1 MRGFR
6 FCVCG
11 LLALV
16 FSAASVAP
24 ARAQALSA
32 PDSLEQRYADFT
44 NRCAP
49 EKLYLHLD
57 RTYYAIGETIWFDGY
72 LQNATSRSILPL
84 SRYIYVELQDAKG
97 ENKARIKV
105 KRGEH
110 GDFPGE
116 LEIPDNLT
124 SGIYTLRAYTLWQ
137 LNGQPDYLFNEP
149 VRILGYP
156 EAPAKKTRPSRKAA
170 EDSIDITFY
179 PESGRYFA
187 GAPAR
192 LGFKAQDR
200 EGRNLELRGRLVSGS
215 GATVAEAS
223 TLHEGMGQI
232 FFTPK
237 AGEQYRFEVEGG
249 GSYPL
254 PEAATE
260 GAAISLVSIPHFI
273 RVTLQNH
280 IAGPVSLYVRD
291 LSALRHLYTAGPE
304 TEEISLKIAVE
315 NFDPGINQL
324 LLLDAEGRIR
334 AERLFYVFDDEANA
348 VSCNFIPEK
357 SKYKA
362 RELIRS
368 DVSLIGADGVTP
380 LDGVFSLS
388 VVRGSF
394 GGYQQAAD
402 IAAYLKLSGE
412 LRGRIDHPRRY
423 FDPAVP
429 IERRRA
435 LLDLLLMIQGWR
447 YYDLETIFASES
459 YGPNIRYAK
468 EYWQTISGKVSR
480 AFSERMPRK
489 FYFTVFSPKLKAQRV
504 EEVVEAKHF
513 VIDSLDFEKN
523 TGFFIEVDRMQTG
536 LDYIPTWDGDPL
548 APKHTYKVPKWLFD
562 RPEVKQQE
570 NIPLALDGP
579 LIDTLEAAVV
589 TARASNPFGDFFN
602 GDKFTRDLEEYA
614 QSTLIEY
621 VLNKEGRFIYDTETM
636 FNTSTGHL
644 STLGGTDNEN
654 DKIQHY
660 EVKLIVDDVVEEW
673 WMFEH
678 LRLEDIEKLEIS
690 HNADPFYAA
699 AGGYVAIRLK
709 SGRVIEST
717 RETKPSRLYFVP
729 LGYQKPHAFYAPRYD
744 KGDTSDEFDHRN
756 TVWWQSSVTTEGGRA
771 TVEFCNTDQQ
781 DYPYVVQINGLTRD
795 GRPFSRQMTIFE
807 PKTD

>member
-1 MRGFR
+1 MTVSRLRAGF
-6 FCVCG
+6 
-11 LLALV
+11 LLALA
-16 FSAASVAP
+16 FSVMPALAQPLSV
-24 ARAQALSA
+24 
-32 PDSLEQRYADFT
+32 PDSLERRYSDFAT
-44 NRCAP
+44 RCSP
-49 EKLYLHLD
+49 EKLYLHID

-72 LQNATSRSILPL
+72 LQNATARSILPL
-84 SRYIYVELQDAKG
+84 SRYLYVELQNAKG
-97 ENKARIKV
+97 ENKVRIKV
-105 KRGEH
+105 KRGEQ
-110 GDFPGE
+110 GDFPGQ

-124 SGIYTLRAYTLWQ
+124 TGIYTLRAYTLWQ
-137 LNGQPDYLFNEP
+137 LNGKPEYLFNEP
-149 VRILGYP
+149 IRILGYP
-156 EAPAKKTRPSRKAA
+156 EAPARKTRPSRKAA
-170 EDSIDITFY
+170 ADSVDITFY

-200 EGRNLELRGRLVSGS
+200 EGRNLSLQGRLVSGS
-215 GATVAEAS
+215 GATVAEAA
-223 TLHEGMGQI
+223 TLHEGMGQL
-232 FFTPK
+232 FFTPQP
-237 AGEQYRFEVEGG
+237 GEQYRFEVEGG

-254 PEAATE
+254 PEVAAE

-273 RVTLQNH
+273 RVTLLNH
-280 IAGPVSLYVRD
+280 VSGPVSLYVRD

-324 LLLDAEGRIR
+324 LLLDSQGRIR
-334 AERLFYVFDDEANA
+334 AERLFYVFDDEADA
-348 VSCNFIPEK
+348 VTCNFVPEK
-357 SKYKA
+357 KKYKA

-368 DVSLIGADGVTP
+368 EVSLTGADGATP

-394 GGYQQAAD
+394 AGYRQPAD
-402 IAAYLKLSGE
+402 ITAYLKLASE
-412 LRGRIDHPRRY
+412 LRGRIDRPGWY
-423 FDPAVP
+423 FDPDVP
-429 IERRRA
+429 LERRRA

-447 YYDLETIFASES
+447 YYDLNTIFASES
-459 YGPNIRYAK
+459 YAPNIRYAK
-468 EYWQTISGKVSR
+468 EYWQSISGKVSR
-480 AFSERMPRK
+480 AFSDRMPRK

-504 EEVVEAKHF
+504 EEVVEAKRF
-513 VIDSLDFEKN
+513 LIDSLDFEKN
-523 TGFFIEVDRMQTG
+523 TGFFIEIDRKQNG
-536 LDYIPTWDGDPL
+536 FDYIPTWDGDPT
-548 APKHTYKVPKWLFD
+548 APKHTYRVPKWLFD
-562 RPEVKQQE
+562 RPEVRQRE

-589 TARASNPFGDFFN
+589 TASASNPFGDFLN
-602 GDKFTRDLEEYA
+602 GDKFNRDLEQYA

-621 VLNKEGRFIYDTETM
+621 VLNREGRFIYDTETM
-636 FNTSTGHL
+636 LNTATGHL
-644 STLGGTDNEN
+644 SALGGTDSENE
-654 DKIQHY
+654 KIQHY

-729 LGYQKPHAFYAPRYD
+729 LGYEKPRAFYAPRYD
-744 KGDTSDEFDHRN
+744 RGDTSDEFDHRN
-756 TVWWQSSVTTEGGRA
+756 TVWWQSSVATENGRA
-771 TVEFCNTDQQ
+771 SVEFCNTDQQ

-795 GRPFSRQMTIFE
+795 GRPFSRRMTIFDTQ
-807 PKTD
+807 TD